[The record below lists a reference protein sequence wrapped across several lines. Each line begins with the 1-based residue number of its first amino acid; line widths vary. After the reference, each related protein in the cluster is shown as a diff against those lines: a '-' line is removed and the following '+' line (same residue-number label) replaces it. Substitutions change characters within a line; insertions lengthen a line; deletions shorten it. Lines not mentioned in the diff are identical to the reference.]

1 MKTNTGTALQS
12 SSIRVDNSEK
22 RPQRLTILKHSQ
34 EPYFSDEL
42 QLGTNGKQQ
51 NHIAE
56 LLFALVK
63 PVGSLLPLLFF
74 LIDYK
79 LE

>member
-12 SSIRVDNSEK
+12 SSIRVDNLEK

-42 QLGTNGKQQ
+42 QLGTNEKQKS
-51 NHIAE
+51 HCWT
-56 LLFALVK
+56 
-63 PVGSLLPLLFF
+63 PLRSCQVRRLCFY
-74 LIDYK
+74 DYK
-79 LE
+79 LY

>member
-42 QLGTNGKQQ
+42 QLGTNEKQKS
-51 NHIAE
+51 HC
-56 LLFALVK
+56 
-63 PVGSLLPLLFF
+63 
-74 LIDYK
+74 
-79 LE
+79 